1 MSRTTLINTDP
12 NASKEGS
19 RTLYKGR
26 EQKEEK
32 MSPLLFF
39 PCFCWVLKAVEAYKY
54 DHHQE
59 NKTHACFFFPI
70 WKETTSSLILKHTQH
85 RKKSN
90 IKHVSIKEEEAV
102 VFFPFAWQR
111 RSKKHFGVS
120 SPVTYQKAQYS
131 TTLVS
136 VWFYP
141 IGYWHVLHFCH
152 NHNLGKTCWWG

>member
-1 MSRTTLINTDP
+1 MLLRKEVELSTRGERAKRREDVSSIVFPLFLLSVESSGSLQIWPSSGTQNSRLFLLPYLERNNLI
-12 NASKEGS
+12 SYLE
-19 RTLYKGR
+19 
-26 EQKEEK
+26 
-32 MSPLLFF
+32 
-39 PCFCWVLKAVEAYKY
+39 
-54 DHHQE
+54 
-59 NKTHACFFFPI
+59 TH
-70 WKETTSSLILKHTQH
+70 TH